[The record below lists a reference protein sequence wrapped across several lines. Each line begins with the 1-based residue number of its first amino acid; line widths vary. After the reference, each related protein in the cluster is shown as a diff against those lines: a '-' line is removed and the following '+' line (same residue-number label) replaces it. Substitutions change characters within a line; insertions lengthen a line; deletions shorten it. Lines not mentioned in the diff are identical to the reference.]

1 VTYAR
6 GEAQQF
12 AVGPADRH
20 TVMARPARI
29 FLAAEL
35 LLGTTYFVLP
45 DSLLRAAVYCLL
57 GLGMVVAVVVGA
69 RLHRP
74 NQPLAWYLMAG
85 GQLSFTVGDAINYT
99 YQWVLEVEPPYPSVA
114 DAFYLACYALL
125 AGGLLLLVRERAPG
139 RDVASLID
147 ATIITIGVGLLS
159 WVFLIGPNVRAPDLL
174 LSQRLVSIA
183 YPLCDVLL
191 VAVAV
196 RMWRTGGHASAASR
210 LLTLGLVAL
219 LAADTVYGLSL
230 LSGGWDAGGPVD
242 ATWIVFYLGVGLAA
256 LHPSMV
262 SLSEPTPPSTRLTRT
277 RLALLAGASLMAP
290 AVLVIQTLRDE
301 PIDVGV
307 IAGGSVVLFLLTL
320 ARMGGLAS
328 EVAMQ
333 AERKRAMQTV
343 LRATEQERVRLAAD
357 LHDGPVQEL
366 TALRYGLTRARTRI
380 QRGQP
385 EQAEGLLAELED
397 ELAAGITGLRRLM
410 AELRPAVLDEQGLEV
425 ALHNQVRAFEA
436 TSGVACAIST
446 GLESRLAPDLET
458 VLYRVTQETL
468 NNVGK
473 HAGAS
478 RVTVSLA
485 AENGSVRLRINDDGV
500 GFHPVAA
507 SKLLSE
513 GHFGLAGMRERVEM
527 VGGHLTVDSR
537 PGEGTTVDVEMANRP
552 VEQVGS

>member
-1 VTYAR
+1 VSGTR
-6 GEAQQF
+6 RRQQF
-12 AVGPADRH
+12 EGRPADNQS
-20 TVMARPARI
+20 VMSRPARI

-35 LLGTTYFVLP
+35 LLGATYFLLP
-45 DSLLRAAVYCLL
+45 DSLLRAAVYCTL
-57 GLGMVVAVVVGA
+57 GLGMVAAVVVGT
-69 RLHRP
+69 RRYRP
-74 NQPLAWYLMAG
+74 SRPLAWYLLAA
-85 GQLSFTVGDAINYT
+85 GQLSVTVGDAINYT
-99 YQWVLEVEPPYPSVA
+99 YQWVLELEPPYPSVA

-125 AGGLLLLVRERAPG
+125 ATGLLLLVRERAPG

-147 ATIITIGVGLLS
+147 ATVITIGVGLLS

-196 RMWRTGGHASAASR
+196 RLWRTGGHGTAASR
-210 LLTLGLVAL
+210 LLTVGLVAL
-219 LAADTVYGLSL
+219 LAADTVWGLSV

-262 SLSEPTPPSTRLTRT
+262 SLSEPAAPSTRLTRT

-290 AVLVIQTLRDE
+290 AVLVIQGLRNE
-301 PIDVGV
+301 PIDVAV

-320 ARMGGLAS
+320 ARMRGLAS

-333 AERKRAMQTV
+333 TERKRAMQTV

-366 TALRYGLTRARTRI
+366 TALRYGLTRARNRI

-385 EQAEGLLAELED
+385 DQAEGLLAELED

-446 GLESRLAPDLET
+446 GLQTRLEPDLET

-500 GFHPVAA
+500 GFDPTAA
-507 SKLLSE
+507 GRLLSE

-527 VGGHLTVDSR
+527 VGGRLQIDSG
-537 PGEGTTVDVEMANRP
+537 PGAGTTVAVELANRP
-552 VEQVGS
+552 AEPVGG

>member
-1 VTYAR
+1 VTTSQQWP
-6 GEAQQF
+6 QQF
-12 AVGPADRH
+12 LDRAADNRR
-20 TVMARPARI
+20 VIPRAARI
-29 FLAAEL
+29 FLAVEL
-35 LLGTTYFVLP
+35 VLGAAYFLMP
-45 DSLLRAAVYCLL
+45 DSLPRAIVYCTL
-57 GLGMVVAVVVGA
+57 GLGMVVAVVVGV
-69 RLHRP
+69 RIRRP
-74 NQPLAWYLMAG
+74 SRPLAWYLLAA

-99 YQWVLEVEPPYPSVA
+99 YEWVLQVPAPYPSVA
-114 DAFYLACYALL
+114 DGFYLACYALL
-125 AGGLLLLVRERAPG
+125 ATALLLMVRGRAPG

-147 ATIITIGVGLLS
+147 ATIITTGLGMLS
-159 WVFLIGPNVRAPDLL
+159 WVFLIGPNVRVPDLV

-191 VAVAV
+191 LAVAV
-196 RMWRTGGHASAASR
+196 RLWGTGGHGTVASR
-210 LLTLGLVAL
+210 LLTLGFGAL
-219 LAADTVYGLSL
+219 LVADTVYGLSL
-230 LSGGWDAGGPVD
+230 LNGGWSAGGPID
-242 ATWIVFYLGVGLAA
+242 ATWIVFYLGLGLAA

-277 RLALLAGASLMAP
+277 RLALLATASLMSP
-290 AVLVIQTLRDE
+290 AVLVIQTLRGE

-307 IAGGSVVLFLLTL
+307 IAGGSIVLFLLTL

-333 AERKRAMQTV
+333 TERKRAMQTV

-366 TALRYGLTRARTRI
+366 TALRYGLTRARNRI
-380 QRGQP
+380 QRGEPQ
-385 EQAEGLLAELED
+385 QAEGLLAELED

-410 AELRPAVLDEQGLEV
+410 AELRPAVLDEQGLEA

-446 GLESRLAPDLET
+446 GLQGRLAPDLET
-458 VLYRVTQETL
+458 VLYRVTQESL

-485 AENGSVRLRINDDGV
+485 AANGSVRLRINDDGV
-500 GFHPVAA
+500 GFEPVAA
-507 SKLLSE
+507 NRLLND

-527 VGGHLTVDSR
+527 VGGSLVVDSL
-537 PGEGTTVDVEMANRP
+537 PGRGTTVAVEMANRP
-552 VEQVGS
+552 AEPVSG

>member
-1 VTYAR
+1 
-6 GEAQQF
+6 
-12 AVGPADRH
+12 
-20 TVMARPARI
+20 M
-29 FLAAEL
+29 L
-35 LLGTTYFVLP
+35 LL
-45 DSLLRAAVYCLL
+45 
-57 GLGMVVAVVVGA
+57 
-69 RLHRP
+69 
-74 NQPLAWYLMAG
+74 
-85 GQLSFTVGDAINYT
+85 
-99 YQWVLEVEPPYPSVA
+99 
-114 DAFYLACYALL
+114 
-125 AGGLLLLVRERAPG
+125 
-139 RDVASLID
+139 
-147 ATIITIGVGLLS
+147 
-159 WVFLIGPNVRAPDLL
+159 
-174 LSQRLVSIA
+174 
-183 YPLCDVLL
+183 
-191 VAVAV
+191 AVAV
-196 RMWRTGGHASAASR
+196 RLWRTGGHGAVASR
-210 LLTLGLVAL
+210 LLAFGLFAL
-219 LAADTVYGLSL
+219 MAVDTVYGLSL
-230 LSGGWDAGGPVD
+230 LNGDWQIGGPIDGV
-242 ATWIVFYLGVGLAA
+242 WILYYAAFGLAA

-262 SLSEPTPPSTRLTRT
+262 SLSEPTPLSTRLTRT

-290 AVLVIQTLRDE
+290 AMLVIQAVRDE

-333 AERKRAMQTV
+333 TERKRAMQTV

-366 TALRYGLTRARTRI
+366 TALRYGLTRARNRI

-385 EQAEGLLAELED
+385 DQAEGLLAELED

-446 GLESRLAPDLET
+446 GLQSRLDPDLET

-500 GFHPVAA
+500 GFDPITA
-507 SKLLSE
+507 SRLLSE

-527 VGGHLTVDSR
+527 VGGHLSIDSA
-537 PGEGTTVDVEMANRP
+537 PGHGTTVDVEMANHP
-552 VEQVGS
+552 VDQLTS

>member
-1 VTYAR
+1 
-6 GEAQQF
+6 
-12 AVGPADRH
+12 
-20 TVMARPARI
+20 M
-29 FLAAEL
+29 
-35 LLGTTYFVLP
+35 
-45 DSLLRAAVYCLL
+45 
-57 GLGMVVAVVVGA
+57 
-69 RLHRP
+69 
-74 NQPLAWYLMAG
+74 
-85 GQLSFTVGDAINYT
+85 
-99 YQWVLEVEPPYPSVA
+99 
-114 DAFYLACYALL
+114 
-125 AGGLLLLVRERAPG
+125 
-139 RDVASLID
+139 
-147 ATIITIGVGLLS
+147 LS
-159 WVFLIGPNVRAPDLL
+159 WVFLIGPYVRLPDLSVL
-174 LSQRLVSIA
+174 ERLVSIA
-183 YPLCDVLL
+183 YPLGDVLL
-191 VAVAV
+191 LAVAV
-196 RMWRTGGHASAASR
+196 RLWRTGGNGAIASR
-210 LLTLGLVAL
+210 LLAFGLLAL
-219 LAADTVYGLSL
+219 LAVDTVYGLSVL
-230 LSGGWDAGGPVD
+230 NGARQIGGPID
-242 ATWIVFYLGVGLAA
+242 AVWMLYYVALGLAA

-290 AVLVIQTLRDE
+290 AMLVIQAVREE

-333 AERKRAMQTV
+333 TERKRAMQTV

-366 TALRYGLTRARTRI
+366 TALRYGLSRARNRV

-385 EQAEGLLAELED
+385 EQAEGMLAELED

-410 AELRPAVLDEQGLEV
+410 AELRPAMLDEQGLEV
-425 ALHNQVRAFEA
+425 ALHNQVRSFEA

-446 GLESRLAPDLET
+446 GLQGRLASDLET

-500 GFHPVAA
+500 GFDPITA
-507 SKLLSE
+507 SRLLGE

-527 VGGHLTVDSR
+527 VGGHLSIDSA
-537 PGEGTTVDVEMANRP
+537 PGHGTTVDVEMANRP
-552 VEQVGS
+552 VEQVGG

>member
-1 VTYAR
+1 
-6 GEAQQF
+6 
-12 AVGPADRH
+12 
-20 TVMARPARI
+20 MARPARL
-29 FLAAEL
+29 FLAVEF
-35 LLGTTYFVLP
+35 LLGATYFLLP
-45 DSLLRAAVYCLL
+45 DSLLRAVVYCSL
-57 GLGMVVAVVVGA
+57 GIGMVVAVVVGT
-69 RLHRP
+69 RLNRP
-74 NQPLAWYLMAG
+74 SKPLAWYLLAA

-99 YQWVLEVEPPYPSVA
+99 YQWVLQVEPPFPSVA
-114 DAFYLACYALL
+114 DGFYLACYALL
-125 AGGLLLLVRERAPG
+125 ATGLLLLVRERGAG

-147 ATIITIGVGLLS
+147 ATIITTGVGLLS
-159 WVFLIGPNVRAPDLL
+159 WVFLIGPNVRVPDLI

-196 RMWRTGGHASAASR
+196 RMWRGGGHGSTASR
-210 LLTLGLVAL
+210 LLTIGLVAL
-219 LAADTVYGLSL
+219 LATDTVYGLSL
-230 LSGGWDAGGPVD
+230 LNGNWQIGGPID
-242 ATWIVFYLGVGLAA
+242 AVWIVFYLGFGLAA

-262 SLSEPTPPSTRLTRT
+262 SLSEPVPPSARITRT

-290 AVLVIQTLRDE
+290 AVLVIQTLRSE

-320 ARMGGLAS
+320 TRMGGLAS

-333 AERKRAMQTV
+333 SERKRAMQTV

-366 TALRYGLTRARTRI
+366 TALRYGLTRARHRI
-380 QRGQP
+380 QRGQQ
-385 EQAEGLLAELED
+385 EEAESLVAELED

-446 GLESRLAPDLET
+446 GLHSRLAPDLET

-500 GFHPVAA
+500 GFDPVAA
-507 SKLLSE
+507 SRLLSE

-527 VGGHLTVDSR
+527 VGGHISIDSG
-537 PGEGTTVDVEMANRP
+537 PGRGTTVDVEMTNRP
-552 VEQVGS
+552 AEQLSS

>member
-1 VTYAR
+1 VTYAG

-552 VEQVGS
+552 VGQVGS

>member
-1 VTYAR
+1 
-6 GEAQQF
+6 
-12 AVGPADRH
+12 
-20 TVMARPARI
+20 MARSARI

-35 LLGTTYFVLP
+35 LLGAAYFLLP
-45 DSLLRAAVYCLL
+45 ESLPRAVVSCLL
-57 GLGMVVAVVVGA
+57 GLGMVVAVVVGT
-69 RLHRP
+69 RRHRP
-74 NQPLAWYLMAG
+74 WRPLAWYLLAA
-85 GQLSFTVGDAINYT
+85 GQLSFTVGDAICYT
-99 YQWVLEVEPPYPSVA
+99 YQWVLEVEPPYPSVG
-114 DAFYLACYALL
+114 DGFYLACYALL

-139 RDVASLID
+139 RDLASLID
-147 ATIITIGVGLLS
+147 ATIITTGVGLLS
-159 WVFLIGPNVRAPDLL
+159 WVFLIGPNVRVPDLL

-196 RMWRTGGHASAASR
+196 RLWRTGGHGTTASR

-230 LSGGWDAGGPVD
+230 LGGGWDAGGPVD
-242 ATWIVFYLGVGLAA
+242 AAWVLFYLGVGLAA

-262 SLSEPTPPSTRLTRT
+262 TLSEPAPPSTRLTRA

-290 AVLVIQTLRDE
+290 AVLVIQTVRDE
-301 PIDVGV
+301 PIDVAV
-307 IAGGSVVLFLLTL
+307 IAGGSVVVFLLAL

-333 AERKRAMQTV
+333 TERKRAMQTV

-366 TALRYGLTRARTRI
+366 TALRYGLTRARNRI
-380 QRGQP
+380 QRHEP
-385 EQAEGLLAELED
+385 EQAESLLATLED

-446 GLESRLAPDLET
+446 GLQRRLAPDLET
-458 VLYRVTQETL
+458 VLYRVTQESL

-473 HAGAS
+473 HAGAA

-500 GFHPVAA
+500 GFDPAA
-507 SKLLSE
+507 AGRLLSE
-513 GHFGLAGMRERVEM
+513 GHFGLVGMRERVEM
-527 VGGHLTVDSR
+527 VGGHLSIDSS
-537 PGEGTTVDVEMANRP
+537 PGQGTTVAVEMANQP
-552 VEQVGS
+552 TG

>member
-1 VTYAR
+1 M
-6 GEAQQF
+6 G
-12 AVGPADRH
+12 
-20 TVMARPARI
+20 RPARI

-35 LLGTTYFVLP
+35 LLGVTYFLLA
-45 DSLLRAAVYCLL
+45 DSLLRAVVYCSL
-57 GLGMVVAVVVGA
+57 GLAMVAAVIVGT
-69 RLHRP
+69 RLWRP
-74 NQPLAWYLMAG
+74 SKPVAWYLLAA

-99 YQWVLEVEPPYPSVA
+99 YQWVLQVEPPFPSVA
-114 DAFYLACYALL
+114 DGFYLACYALL
-125 AGGLLLLVRERAPG
+125 AAGLLLLVRERAPG

-147 ATIITIGVGLLS
+147 ATIITTGVGLLS

-196 RMWRTGGHASAASR
+196 RMWRGGHGSTASR

-230 LSGGWDAGGPVD
+230 LGGGWDAGGPVD
-242 ATWIVFYLGVGLAA
+242 ATWIVFYLGFGLAA

-262 SLSEPTPPSTRLTRT
+262 SLSEPAPPSTRLTRT
-277 RLALLAGASLMAP
+277 RLGLLAGASLMAP
-290 AVLVIQTLRDE
+290 AVLVIQTLRGE
-301 PIDVGV
+301 PVDVGV

-320 ARMGGLAS
+320 SRMGGLAS
-328 EVAMQ
+328 EVASQ
-333 AERKRAMQTV
+333 TERKRAMQTV

-366 TALRYGLTRARTRI
+366 TALRYGLTRARNRI

-446 GLESRLAPDLET
+446 GLQSRLAPDLET

-500 GFHPVAA
+500 GFDPIAA
-507 SKLLSE
+507 SRLLSE

-527 VGGHLTVDSR
+527 VGGHLAIDST
-537 PGEGTTVDVEMANRP
+537 PGHGTTVDVEMANHP
-552 VEQVGS
+552 VEQLTS

>member
-1 VTYAR
+1 MGRT
-6 GEAQQF
+6 
-12 AVGPADRH
+12 
-20 TVMARPARI
+20 ARI
-29 FLAAEL
+29 FLAVEL
-35 LLGTTYFVLP
+35 LLGVTYFLLP
-45 DSLLRAAVYCLL
+45 DSLLRAVVYCSL
-57 GLGMVVAVVVGA
+57 GLGMVVAVVVGT
-69 RLHRP
+69 RLYWPSR
-74 NQPLAWYLMAG
+74 PLAWYLIAA

-139 RDVASLID
+139 RDLASLID
-147 ATIITIGVGLLS
+147 ATIVTTGVGLLS
-159 WVFLIGPNVRAPDLL
+159 WVFLIGPNVRVPDLV

-196 RMWRTGGHASAASR
+196 RLWRTGGSGTVASR
-210 LLTLGLVAL
+210 LLTVGLVAL
-219 LAADTVYGLSL
+219 LAADTVDGLSL
-230 LSGGWDAGGPVD
+230 LGGGWDAGGSVD

-262 SLSEPTPPSTRLTRT
+262 SLSEPAPPNSRLTRT

-333 AERKRAMQTV
+333 TERKGAMQTV

-366 TALRYGLTRARTRI
+366 TALRYGLTRARNRI

-385 EQAEGLLAELED
+385 DQAEGLLSELED

-410 AELRPAVLDEQGLEV
+410 AELRPAVLDEQGLEI

-446 GLESRLAPDLET
+446 GLQGRLAPDLET
-458 VLYRVTQETL
+458 VLYRVAQETL

-473 HAGAS
+473 HSGAS

-485 AENGSVRLRINDDGV
+485 AEHGSVRLRINDNGV
-500 GFHPVAA
+500 GFDPVVA
-507 SKLLSE
+507 SRLLSE

-527 VGGHLTVDSR
+527 VGGHLSIDSA
-537 PGEGTTVDVEMANRP
+537 PGQGTTVDVEMANHP
-552 VEQVGS
+552 VEQLTS

>member
-1 VTYAR
+1 LTGQAADKQSVIAR
-6 GEAQQF
+6 AG
-12 AVGPADRH
+12 R
-20 TVMARPARI
+20 T
-29 FLAAEL
+29 FLAVEL
-35 LLGTTYFVLP
+35 MLGVVYFLLP
-45 DSLLRAAVYCLL
+45 DSLLRAVTYCLL
-57 GLGMVVAVVVGA
+57 GIGMVVAVVVGT
-69 RLHRP
+69 RIHRP
-74 NQPLAWYLMAG
+74 SRPLAWYLLAA

-99 YQWVLEVEPPYPSVA
+99 YQWVLQVEPPYPSVA
-114 DAFYLACYALL
+114 DGFYLTCYALL
-125 AGGLLLLVRERAPG
+125 GSGLLLLVRERAPG

-147 ATIITIGVGLLS
+147 ATIITTGLGLLS
-159 WVFLIGPNVRAPDLL
+159 WVFLIGPNVRVPDLL

-191 VAVAV
+191 VAVAM
-196 RMWRTGGHASAASR
+196 RMWRTDGHGSAASR

-219 LAADTVYGLSL
+219 LAADTAYGLSL
-230 LSGGWDAGGPVD
+230 LGGGWDAGGPVD
-242 ATWIVFYLGVGLAA
+242 ATWMVFYLGLGLAA

-262 SLSEPTPPSTRLTRT
+262 SLTEPTPPSNRLTKT

-290 AVLVIQTLRDE
+290 AVLVVQTVRGEAL
-301 PIDVGV
+301 DVGV

-328 EVAMQ
+328 EVASQ
-333 AERKRAMQTV
+333 TERKRAMQTV

-366 TALRYGLTRARTRI
+366 TALRYGLTRARNRI
-380 QRGQP
+380 QRGDP
-385 EQAEGLLAELED
+385 DQAEVLLAELED
-397 ELAAGITGLRRLM
+397 DLAAGITGLRRLM

-425 ALHNQVRAFEA
+425 ALHNQVRSFEA

-446 GLESRLAPDLET
+446 GLQGRLVPDLET
-458 VLYRVTQETL
+458 VLYRVTQESLT
-468 NNVGK
+468 NVGK

-500 GFHPVAA
+500 GFDPETAGRM
-507 SKLLSE
+507 LRE

-527 VGGHLTVDSR
+527 VGGHLVVDST
-537 PGEGTTVDVEMANRP
+537 PGQGTTVDVQMVNGP
-552 VEQVGS
+552 VESLSRS